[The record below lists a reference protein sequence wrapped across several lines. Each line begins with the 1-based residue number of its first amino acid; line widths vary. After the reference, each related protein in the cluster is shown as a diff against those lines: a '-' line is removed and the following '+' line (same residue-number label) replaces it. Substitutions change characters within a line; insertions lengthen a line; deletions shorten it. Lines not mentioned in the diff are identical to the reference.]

1 MTGEYNVAGCCG
13 LSLGTVLTD
22 ESWVS
27 GLTHTFLPND
37 SDFTE
42 VVQVNDIVA
51 CDGSAKTCLG
61 TGTPVVG
68 EYRPNLAG
76 GVYYAYSA
84 WSDFYNAYGDSS
96 HDCALENTQA
106 YLIANSE
113 RVNNAVAQV
122 GEKTY
127 ANLGDAFSAVE
138 AGGTV
143 KLLSDI
149 VLAGPGGTSY
159 NVVDGVTI
167 DLNGHDI
174 DGAFVGQNVADPAAL
189 GLNVGVQGS
198 SGVITI
204 ANSAE
209 TPSVI
214 SGFVPMLVASYYG
227 DPLEVR
233 IGDGVEL
240 SAMEG
245 GVGNGIKLDSNVYMV
260 RTTRSEEYFTN
271 GGFAA
276 VVNGE
281 ARIYEDF
288 ASASDRADDTT
299 AILLNDYTG
308 DQSVMVKKNGQRNAA
323 FTLDLNGKTY
333 TYTGYNGYG
342 IVGLNCA
349 KSLTVKNGR
358 LVNTNTGLQAGVK
371 LEASGTSVTLDSVE
385 VEVAG
390 TYGLATSGTDKNCTI
405 TLQNATVHAPNGV
418 GIYFPSTGALT
429 IEGGE
434 IAAQMGVQICAG
446 SLTIKD
452 EPTITATGT
461 GTPTIGKDGAIVD
474 GAAVSVISR
483 TGYGSL
489 DSVQIA
495 GGSFSSAEGVV
506 PLQVYGVDGTSKV
519 DWSASAD
526 VVTVSGGRFSAAIDS
541 IYCASGY
548 ELVKDEDG
556 MFVVRER
563 IADGTREH
571 PYSRQECAAMTR
583 DEYNAAQ
590 ERLGG
595 TMYVEIGDYSYAAN
609 GVLGNGVRVDENG
622 NGNLDTQLNYYGAP
636 GAKEGDNSDAAVAK
650 AVVFL
655 GGSVTSGVTGYKDIN
670 NIGTSL
676 LLAVPAYTSVRFE
689 DVTFNNVISF
699 DYQLYTSPWGQ
710 LAEVEF
716 ENCTFNGLVV
726 GNLAT
731 LSLTLLR
738 CSFTDYLNT
747 VDANNSNPI
756 WIQPAYGSGSAAENK
771 AQGADFRSLSDI
783 LFAGNSV
790 AGTRPVKFDEL
801 SKWFGNSSVTV
812 SGNTFN
818 IRSQTG
824 DTVPRN
830 VGIYL
835 GTKAKIKLE
844 AGQNVK
850 SDETAAQF
858 TTVYDAP
865 DGQKYN
871 ELPAGSSVVDL
882 DGKKTDVADAIAWEA
897 MELILL
903 KTMPVVAT
911 VNCSAYKMA
920 YPTFA
925 QAYASANRQTTADMT
940 LYDTALEND
949 VQFVVAEGKDWTL
962 DLGGHDLIVG
972 NVSNWD
978 GMLAANEVV
987 NTGTMDPANCLLE
1000 SSLTSSGTLSLED
1013 VNVTKED
1020 GVGITVTDGEAFLDG
1035 VSGASAQVLLV

>member
-1 MTGEYNVAGCCG
+1 M
-13 LSLGTVLTD
+13 
-22 ESWVS
+22 
-27 GLTHTFLPND
+27 
-37 SDFTE
+37 
-42 VVQVNDIVA
+42 A

-204 ANSAE
+204 ANGAE

-214 SGFVPMLVASYYG
+214 SGFVPMLVASHYG

-233 IGDGVEL
+233 IVDGIEL
-240 SAMEG
+240 SAKEG

-260 RTTRSEEYFTN
+260 RTTRSEGYFTN

-308 DQSVMVKKNGQRNAA
+308 DQSVMVKKNGQGNAA
-323 FTLDLNGKTY
+323 FTLGLNGKTY

-342 IVGLNCA
+342 IVDLNCA

-385 VEVAG
+385 VEVTG

-429 IEGGE
+429 IEGCE
-434 IAAQMGVQICAG
+434 IAAQTGVQICAG
-446 SLTIKD
+446 ALTIKG

-474 GAAVSVISR
+474 GAAV
-483 TGYGSL
+483 G
-489 DSVQIA
+489 
-495 GGSFSSAEGVV
+495 AER
-506 PLQVYGVDGTSKV
+506 
-519 DWSASAD
+519 
-526 VVTVSGGRFSAAIDS
+526 GR
-541 IYCASGY
+541 
-548 ELVKDEDG
+548 
-556 MFVVRER
+556 
-563 IADGTREH
+563 
-571 PYSRQECAAMTR
+571 
-583 DEYNAAQ
+583 
-590 ERLGG
+590 
-595 TMYVEIGDYSYAAN
+595 
-609 GVLGNGVRVDENG
+609 
-622 NGNLDTQLNYYGAP
+622 
-636 GAKEGDNSDAAVAK
+636 
-650 AVVFL
+650 
-655 GGSVTSGVTGYKDIN
+655 
-670 NIGTSL
+670 
-676 LLAVPAYTSVRFE
+676 
-689 DVTFNNVISF
+689 
-699 DYQLYTSPWGQ
+699 
-710 LAEVEF
+710 
-716 ENCTFNGLVV
+716 
-726 GNLAT
+726 
-731 LSLTLLR
+731 
-738 CSFTDYLNT
+738 
-747 VDANNSNPI
+747 
-756 WIQPAYGSGSAAENK
+756 
-771 AQGADFRSLSDI
+771 
-783 LFAGNSV
+783 
-790 AGTRPVKFDEL
+790 
-801 SKWFGNSSVTV
+801 
-812 SGNTFN
+812 
-818 IRSQTG
+818 
-824 DTVPRN
+824 
-830 VGIYL
+830 
-835 GTKAKIKLE
+835 
-844 AGQNVK
+844 
-850 SDETAAQF
+850 
-858 TTVYDAP
+858 
-865 DGQKYN
+865 
-871 ELPAGSSVVDL
+871 
-882 DGKKTDVADAIAWEA
+882 
-897 MELILL
+897 
-903 KTMPVVAT
+903 
-911 VNCSAYKMA
+911 
-920 YPTFA
+920 
-925 QAYASANRQTTADMT
+925 ANRSPRQRAWCPCRSM
-940 LYDTALEND
+940 A
-949 VQFVVAEGKDWTL
+949 WT
-962 DLGGHDLIVG
+962 
-972 NVSNWD
+972 
-978 GMLAANEVV
+978 E
-987 NTGTMDPANCLLE
+987 P
-1000 SSLTSSGTLSLED
+1000 
-1013 VNVTKED
+1013 
-1020 GVGITVTDGEAFLDG
+1020 
-1035 VSGASAQVLLV
+1035 